1 MKMIL
6 TVTLPHES
14 FNALIKKGTIG
25 NVINDIMGELKPEAA
40 YFSLNEGKR
49 SIFLV
54 VNVDN
59 AGDYVKYAEPFFLK
73 FNADIK
79 YDIVITPE
87 EIKNSG
93 LEEIGKR
100 YA

>member
-1 MKMIL
+1 MRMIL
-6 TVTLPHES
+6 TVTMPHEP
-14 FNALIKKGTIG
+14 FNTFIKNGTVG
-25 NVINDIMGELKPEAA
+25 KVLDGIMKEIKPEAA
-40 YFSLNEGKR
+40 YFSLDEGKR
-49 SIFLV
+49 SLFIV
-54 VNVDN
+54 VNVEK
-59 AGDYVKYAEPFFLK
+59 GTDYVKYAEPFFLK

-87 EIKNSG
+87 EISNSG